1 MNFQDINVLI
11 AEDYPLNAIVLIKM
25 LTHLGAK
32 FMHYEDGESLVL
44 HYRNNRNYDL
54 IFMDLEMPYLNGF
67 EASDLIREFD
77 VDIPIIAC
85 SAHCYDDI
93 KNELNNSQMNGCLK
107 KPYTI
112 GELVDVIVRVC

>member
-11 AEDYPLNAIVLIKM
+11 AEDYPLNAIVLMKM
-25 LTHLGAK
+25 LTQLGTK
-32 FMHYEDGESLVL
+32 FMHFEDGENLVL

-54 IFMDLEMPYLNGF
+54 IFMDLEMPSLNGF
-67 EASDLIREFD
+67 EACELIREFD

-85 SAHCYDDI
+85 SAHCYDDME
-93 KNELNNSQMNGCLK
+93 NELDNSQMNGYLK

-112 GELVDVIVRVC
+112 KELINVIVRFC